1 MKAAPV
7 IIGTLNRYDHF
18 HDCLESLEKCTM
30 ADETDVYVALDFP
43 PSEKYVEGWKKI
55 DAYLKEKES
64 NNHFH
69 KLIVYRRNQNCGVG
83 GPTSNFA
90 LLHAE
95 MRKNFEYYIISEDD
109 NVFSPNF
116 LKYMN
121 VCLEKYKG
129 DDKVF
134 AVCGYCHPYPF
145 MTDGCNCF
153 FHSTDLS
160 CWGYGLWTPKIEKT
174 TDEIRNGYFENNFSF
189 RNALKIKHHGLN
201 RLHQYLSYVFRDKSK
216 YFWITDCVMA
226 CYMILKN
233 MYVVNPAISKVR
245 NMGWDATG
253 NSFKDPNVLK
263 AYGNVAEKHKK
274 QLIDN
279 AINFE
284 LEGNPMQHMEENDV
298 IAAMYSDGKITY
310 SQFVTSLFKYF
321 KKKIIK

>member
-7 IIGTLNRYDHF
+7 IIGTLNRFEHF

-116 LKYMN
+116 
-121 VCLEKYKG
+121 
-129 DDKVF
+129 
-134 AVCGYCHPYPF
+134 
-145 MTDGCNCF
+145 
-153 FHSTDLS
+153 
-160 CWGYGLWTPKIEKT
+160 
-174 TDEIRNGYFENNFSF
+174 
-189 RNALKIKHHGLN
+189 
-201 RLHQYLSYVFRDKSK
+201 
-216 YFWITDCVMA
+216 
-226 CYMILKN
+226 
-233 MYVVNPAISKVR
+233 
-245 NMGWDATG
+245 
-253 NSFKDPNVLK
+253 
-263 AYGNVAEKHKK
+263 
-274 QLIDN
+274 
-279 AINFE
+279 
-284 LEGNPMQHMEENDV
+284 
-298 IAAMYSDGKITY
+298 
-310 SQFVTSLFKYF
+310 
-321 KKKIIK
+321 